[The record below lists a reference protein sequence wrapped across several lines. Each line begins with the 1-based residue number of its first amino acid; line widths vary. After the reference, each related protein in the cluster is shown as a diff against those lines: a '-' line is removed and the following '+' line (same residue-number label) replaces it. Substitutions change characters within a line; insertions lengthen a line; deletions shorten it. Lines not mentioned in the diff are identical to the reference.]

1 MTDNFGSARVVNT
14 KEKIISSRISR
25 FFNQGNFA
33 VVAMALVLLTAIRS
47 GIRIAY
53 NLDIY
58 RADSLAFPKIDAY
71 YKSSL
76 IMPITTK
83 LFGLDSSS
91 KWITF
96 YGLVTAFTILFVSF
110 LVFRLN
116 ATHNTRLLLALVL
129 FSQLQVIMFTEL
141 GKFDLFLILGSIIL
155 IFGKSLPTQLIGA
168 LAITMGNFEQ
178 SIVLLGALALFS
190 ISTDNQLSFKRY
202 AFIGATA
209 VAFQFF
215 ALNAAYNSWSAVGGD
230 SRFNWL
236 TGNWFRFFKA
246 NLASL
251 PTLIY
256 SGYGACW
263 LLIVFYISKGST
275 TKNKLIHFSCL
286 ILIPLVLTLTTFD
299 GTRIWVII
307 SAPLLLV
314 VIKSFATLDS
324 SFSSKFFWTVPT
336 VVIAGL
342 LMPALN
348 VEVEGKVKI
357 PYLHLFNI
365 LSS

>member
-1 MTDNFGSARVVNT
+1 MTENFSSASVVKT
-14 KEKIISSRISR
+14 QEIIPSRISR

-33 VVAMALVLLTAIRS
+33 VVTIALVLLTAIRS

-58 RADSLAFPKIDAY
+58 RDDSLAFPKIGAY

-96 YGLVTAFTILFVSF
+96 YGLATAFTILFVSF

-155 IFGKSLPTQLIGA
+155 VFGKSLPTQLIGA
-168 LAITMGNFEQ
+168 LSITMGNFEQ
-178 SIVLLGALALFS
+178 SMVLLAALALFS

-215 ALNAAYNSWSAVGGD
+215 ALNAAYGSWSAVGGD

-236 TGNWFRFFKA
+236 TGNWFRF
-246 NLASL
+246 LR
-251 PTLIY
+251 PI
-256 SGYGACW
+256 
-263 LLIVFYISKGST
+263 
-275 TKNKLIHFSCL
+275 
-286 ILIPLVLTLTTFD
+286 
-299 GTRIWVII
+299 
-307 SAPLLLV
+307 
-314 VIKSFATLDS
+314 
-324 SFSSKFFWTVPT
+324 
-336 VVIAGL
+336 
-342 LMPALN
+342 
-348 VEVEGKVKI
+348 
-357 PYLHLFNI
+357 
-365 LSS
+365 